1 MYFLPVR
8 IIVYAFHKNNS
19 ICCPR
24 ALVLVF
30 MKVICEESRVENISC
45 LDEELAFETRE
56 AGFVEF
62 GRVLCRQKEITL
74 HFYA

>member
-19 ICCPR
+19 ICCRR

-30 MKVICEESRVENISC
+30 MKVICEESLLSKTSRVLTKNW
-45 LDEELAFETRE
+45 LWE